1 MKITDVEVIVVRQD
15 EVKMIGDGS
24 QDTAVVLVHTDEGI
38 TGVGEVDSAPEVVKA
53 IVEAPSSHDQCRGLK
68 TILMGEDPTNIEYL
82 WYKMYYYSYYYT
94 RRSVGIHA
102 MSGIDIALW
111 DITGKKYGLPV
122 SKLLSGRFRE
132 KIPAYCSVLMPDS
145 KKEIDELVAH
155 HKADCNYHGYKFG
168 WGALGESE
176 KKDVELVEYCR
187 KAVGDDARLMIDI
200 GMRWTDYKYALRV
213 AKEYEKQKL
222 YWLEEPFAPDRTED
236 FGRLADNMNIS
247 LASGE
252 EFGTMYEFKD
262 MLDNGKVD
270 IVQPDMSRCGGIT
283 MAKKIAD
290 MAQLRGKKLIPHA
303 FKTGILM
310 GATLQLIAAIP
321 NADMLEYCAQETVLS
336 KNLVKHHFTLD
347 KDGNVTIPSVPGI
360 GVELNEE
367 ILNKYRRNAK

>member
-1 MKITDVEVIVVRQD
+1 
-15 EVKMIGDGS
+15 MIGDGS

-38 TGVGEVDSAPEVVKA
+38 TGIGEVDSSPEVVKA
-53 IVEAPSSHDQCRGLK
+53 IVETPASHDQCRGLRD
-68 TILMGEDPTNIEYL
+68 IIVGEDPTNIEYL
-82 WYKMYYYSYYYT
+82 WYKMYHYSYYYS

-122 SKLLSGRFRE
+122 SKLLGGRFRE
-132 KIPAYCSVLMPDS
+132 KIPAYCSVLMPGTQ
-145 KKEIDELVAH
+145 KEIDELVAH
-155 HKADCNYHGYKFG
+155 HKADCRYNGFKFG

-176 KKDVELVEYCR
+176 EKDVRLVEYCR
-187 KAVGDDARLMIDI
+187 RAVGDDARLMIDI

-213 AKEYEKQKL
+213 SKEYEKQKI

-236 FGRLADNMNIS
+236 FGRLSDNINVS

-252 EFGTMYEFKD
+252 EFGTLYEFD
-262 MLDNGKVD
+262 EMLSRGKVD

-290 MAQLRGKKLIPHA
+290 MAELRGKKLIPHA

-310 GATLQLIAAIP
+310 GATLQLIASIP

-336 KNLVKHHFTLD
+336 KNLVRHHFTLD
-347 KDGNVTIPSVPGI
+347 SDGNVSIPDVPGI
-360 GVELNEE
+360 GVDINEE
-367 ILNKYRRNAK
+367 VLNKYRR

>member
-1 MKITDVEVIVVRQD
+1 MKIVDVEVIIVRQD

-24 QDTAVVLVHTDEGI
+24 QDTAVILVHTDESI
-38 TGVGEVDSAPEVVKA
+38 TGIGEVDSSPEVVKA
-53 IVEAPSSHDQCRGLK
+53 IVEAPASHDQCRGLK
-68 TILMGEDPTNIEYL
+68 EILIGENPLNVEYL

-111 DITGKKYGLPV
+111 DIAGKKLGV
-122 SKLLSGRFRE
+122 SVSRLIGGRFRE
-132 KIPAYCSVLMPDS
+132 EIPAYCSVLMPDS

-155 HKADCNYHGYKFG
+155 HMSQCKYKGFKFG
-168 WGALGESE
+168 WGALGQSE
-176 KKDVELVEYCR
+176 KKDVQLVEYCR
-187 KAVGDDARLMIDI
+187 DAVGDNRLMIDI
-200 GMRWTDYKYALRV
+200 GMRWNDYKYALRV
-213 AKEYEKQKL
+213 AKEYEKNNL
-222 YWLEEPFAPDRTED
+222 YWLEEPFVPDRID
-236 FGRLADNMNIS
+236 DLGRLAENIDIS

-252 EFGTMYEFKD
+252 EFGTLYEFEE
-262 MLDNGKVD
+262 MLKYGKID

-336 KNLVKHHFTLD
+336 KNLVKHHFKLNEN
-347 KDGNVTIPSVPGI
+347 GNVSIPDIPGI
-360 GVELNEE
+360 GVEINEE
-367 ILNKYRRNAK
+367 ILNKYRRRV

>member
-1 MKITDVEVIVVRQD
+1 MKITDVEVVVVRQD

-24 QDTAVVLVHTDEGI
+24 QDTAVILVHTDEGI
-38 TGVGEVDSAPEVVKA
+38 TGIGEVDSSPEVVKA
-53 IVEAPSSHDQCRGLK
+53 IVETPASHDQCRGLK
-68 TILMGEDPTNIEYL
+68 EILVGENPLNVEYL

-111 DITGKKYGLPV
+111 DIAGKKLGV
-122 SKLLSGRFRE
+122 SVSRLIGGRFRE
-132 KIPAYCSVLMPDS
+132 KIPAYCSVLMPGT
-145 KKEIDELVAH
+145 KQEIDELVAH
-155 HKADCNYHGYKFG
+155 HKADCNYKGYKFG

-176 KKDVELVEYCR
+176 EKDVQLVKWCR
-187 KAVGDDARLMIDI
+187 EAVGPENKLMIDI

-213 AKEYEKQKL
+213 SKEYEKEKI
-222 YWLEEPFAPDRTED
+222 YWLEEPFVPDRTDD
-236 FGRLADNMNIS
+236 FGRLADNINIS

-252 EFGTMYEFKD
+252 EFGTMFEFKE

-303 FKTGILM
+303 FKTGILI

-321 NADMLEYCAQETVLS
+321 NADILEYCAQETVLS
-336 KNLVKHHFTLD
+336 KNLVKHHFQLD
-347 KDGNVTIPSVPGI
+347 KDGYVHIPDLPGI
-360 GVELNEE
+360 GVELNMYV
-367 ILNKYRRNAK
+367 LNKYRK

>member
-1 MKITDVEVIVVRQD
+1 MKITDVEVIVVRQN

-38 TGVGEVDSAPEVVKA
+38 TGIGEVDSSPEVVKA
-53 IVEAPSSHDQCRGLK
+53 IVETPASHDQCRGLRD
-68 TILMGEDPTNIEYL
+68 ILVGENPLNVEYL
-82 WYKMYYYSYYYT
+82 WHKMYHYSYYYT

-111 DITGKKYGLPV
+111 DIAGKRMGVPV
-122 SKLLSGRFRE
+122 SMLIGGRFRE
-132 KIPAYCSVLMPDS
+132 KIPAYCSVLMPDT
-145 KKEIDELVAH
+145 KEEIDALVAH
-155 HKADCNYHGYKFG
+155 HKADCNYIGYKFG

-176 KKDVELVEYCR
+176 EKDIALVEYCR
-187 KAVGDDARLMIDI
+187 QAVGDDKRLMIDI

-213 AKEYEKQKL
+213 TKEYEKQRI
-222 YWLEEPFAPDRTED
+222 YWLEEPFNPDRLENL
-236 FGRLADNMNIS
+236 GRLSESTSIAV
-247 LASGE
+247 ASGE
-252 EFGTMYEFKD
+252 EFGTLYEFKD
-262 MLDNGKVD
+262 MLDYGKVD

-290 MAQLRGKKLIPHA
+290 MAHLRGKKLIPHA

-336 KNLVKHHFTLD
+336 KNLVKHHFQLD
-347 KDGNVTIPSVPGI
+347 KEGFVHIPDAPGI
-360 GVELNEE
+360 GVELNMDV
-367 ILNKYRRNAK
+367 LDQYRK